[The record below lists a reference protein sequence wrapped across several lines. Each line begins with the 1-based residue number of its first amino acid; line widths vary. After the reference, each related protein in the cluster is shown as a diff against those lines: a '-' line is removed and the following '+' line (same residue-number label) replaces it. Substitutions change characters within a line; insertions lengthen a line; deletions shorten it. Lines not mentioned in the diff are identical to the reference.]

1 MLSKRLNISKYHLCH
16 LFKKE
21 TGISIIEYK
30 INKQIEEAKNLL
42 LNTDMRV
49 NDISLL
55 VGFTNSAYFSK
66 YFKKLTNLTPLE
78 FKKQI
83 KS

>member
-1 MLSKRLNISKYHLCH
+1 MFQN
-16 LFKKE
+16 
-21 TGISIIEYK
+21 TTSIIEYK

-42 LNTDMRV
+42 INTDMRV

-55 VGFTNSAYFSK
+55 VGFTNSSYFSK